1 MLIKFW
7 DYFWINPSSS
17 ASRISYR
24 NNFHYTNQTDCLF
37 HSFTSKKYLAFLTK
51 IFKEY
56 LTPATVSPA
65 RQLDWRCLW
74 LQSLWCCATGESLV
88 ALKLLVRKDMLGL
101 TECPVVLQCFN
112 ISQSFTL
119 SVRSATE
126 LCWLTPAVSTELVH
140 TESHWVFI
148 NLINWIRIMIIISFL
163 IIYHF

>member
-1 MLIKFW
+1 MTFPIWRDFMKCLCYIASVLREADCHYK
-7 DYFWINPSSS
+7 SLLETGS
-17 ASRISYR
+17 AMW
-24 NNFHYTNQTDCLF
+24 
-37 HSFTSKKYLAFLTK
+37 
-51 IFKEY
+51 
-56 LTPATVSPA
+56 PPPVSPA
-65 RQLDWRCLW
+65 RQLHWRCLW
-74 LQSLWCCATGESLV
+74 LQSPWCCATGESLV